1 MKEDGGWA
9 VLGYDEHANTEKR
22 KRSARRGNYIQAGG
36 GASCQSCWVLWPGV
50 GLDCQKRRGSDGI
63 RAMTDWEIT
72 RGETYHCT
80 QSWTMF
86 SIDRTGNYGARM
98 AVVPAEVSNLCPRH
112 GQVLTKMLP
121 ETASRLEN
129 YSRFGS
135 VPGELE
141 WRHGGSSSCTAGQHD
156 TTGELST

>member
-1 MKEDGGWA
+1 MMNTNKEKW
-9 VLGYDEHANTEKR
+9 

-50 GLDCQKRRGSDGI
+50 GQPEEVRVRWNTCHDRLRNNPGRDVR
-63 RAMTDWEIT
+63 
-72 RGETYHCT
+72 CT

-86 SIDRTGNYGARM
+86 SIDRIGNYGARM
-98 AVVPAEVSNLCPRH
+98 AAVPAEVSNLSPRN
-112 GQVLTKMLP
+112 GQVLTEMLP